1 MKKISLLFS
10 FLMLTL
16 IGFAQWTNNTS
27 VNTQVSGLN
36 ASDQQTAATSDGKT
50 WIAFYSQ
57 NATTGNYDMRA
68 QLLDANGNRLFGPDG
83 LLVSNQPSGTAT
95 FVFNVC
101 TDIFN
106 NLVIAFQ
113 YEVAG
118 TLKAVVTKVN
128 TDGVLPWGEG
138 VVLGEGLAPYPAI
151 SKTNEVVVSWNNNSP
166 STTYIQKITNTGT
179 IAWSSPI
186 VLTVGT
192 SNTTRAQIVC
202 NSNGD
207 FTVVFQ
213 RRSFGI
219 STTLYAQRYTD
230 SGLAIWSAPV
240 QISNMNSSGAR
251 YYSIIADGN
260 TVYFGYY
267 VASGSRFFAYVQKI
281 TSSGTLPWGINGS
294 PVTTYASGAD
304 PMPQGTNIALD
315 PAAPYIWSVS
325 TYCNPA
331 QTAYGV
337 YVQKI
342 DTASGTVQLNPVGK
356 EIYPISSNYDT
367 QAGDLL
373 LVNGGPMFMSYDI
386 NYKIYATRLNN
397 TGDFVW
403 TGNRVELSS
412 TTAGPGNAKG
422 RFAFSRAAG
431 DQGVAVWHENRG
443 ADYLS
448 YAQNIQPNGTLPV
461 TLVQWNAEKKNQTT
475 LLSWTTS
482 CEVNCARF
490 EVERSADGVKY
501 QSIASVGSQS
511 AGGYCSTLNQYDFT
525 DTRPFNI
532 NYYRLKQI
540 DNDGAFRYSKV
551 IAVCFGNKETLM
563 VTTQASITSLWL
575 NDPVYFGNK
584 VRLLVTDSKGS
595 AVMSQ
600 NYSVAAS
607 QNNLSFST
615 AGWPTGIYY
624 ICVSNGKGQR
634 QTIGFMVR

>member
-1 MKKISLLFS
+1 
-10 FLMLTL
+10 
-16 IGFAQWTNNTS
+16 
-27 VNTQVSGLN
+27 
-36 ASDQQTAATSDGKT
+36 
-50 WIAFYSQ
+50 
-57 NATTGNYDMRA
+57 
-68 QLLDANGNRLFGPDG
+68 
-83 LLVSNQPSGTAT
+83 
-95 FVFNVC
+95 
-101 TDIFN
+101 
-106 NLVIAFQ
+106 
-113 YEVAG
+113 
-118 TLKAVVTKVN
+118 
-128 TDGVLPWGEG
+128 
-138 VVLGEGLAPYPAI
+138 
-151 SKTNEVVVSWNNNSP
+151 
-166 STTYIQKITNTGT
+166 
-179 IAWSSPI
+179 
-186 VLTVGT
+186 
-192 SNTTRAQIVC
+192 
-202 NSNGD
+202 
-207 FTVVFQ
+207 
-213 RRSFGI
+213 
-219 STTLYAQRYTD
+219 
-230 SGLAIWSAPV
+230 
-240 QISNMNSSGAR
+240 
-251 YYSIIADGN
+251 
-260 TVYFGYY
+260 
-267 VASGSRFFAYVQKI
+267 
-281 TSSGTLPWGINGS
+281 
-294 PVTTYASGAD
+294 
-304 PMPQGTNIALD
+304 
-315 PAAPYIWSVS
+315 
-325 TYCNPA
+325 
-331 QTAYGV
+331 
-337 YVQKI
+337 
-342 DTASGTVQLNPVGK
+342 
-356 EIYPISSNYDT
+356 
-367 QAGDLL
+367 
-373 LVNGGPMFMSYDI
+373 MSYDI

-551 IAVCFGNKETLM
+551 IAVCFGNKEALM
-563 VTTQASITSLWL
+563 VTTQASITNLWL